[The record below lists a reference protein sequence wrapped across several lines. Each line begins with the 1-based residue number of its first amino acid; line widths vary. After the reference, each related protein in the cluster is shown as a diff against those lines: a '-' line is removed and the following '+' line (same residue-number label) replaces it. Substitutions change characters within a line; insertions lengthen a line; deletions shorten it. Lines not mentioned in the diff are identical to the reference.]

1 MNAPTYVPMTVA
13 DFNLDGLCDFAV
25 GVGDMVY
32 VVTSAGLATPIIY
45 QSWGSAEVRKI
56 LAADLDQDGR
66 PDLAILTP
74 SVLEIRRNTPQ
85 HGTWQFVFSA
95 SHSTTAGAD
104 ELRPIDCDGDGCVDL
119 MAASPTNLTMYSV
132 VGAQFTALQVY
143 SHSQANPKIDSGDI
157 DNDGDVDATIFGN
170 GTYQIAR
177 RIGTAA
183 FNVEPQQTG
192 GIARFLVDFDQD
204 GDLDGICCGGGGSSI
219 PDNTAQSTF
228 LFSVNKGNGNFAPS
242 WKVPGLGS
250 ERVAGFVD
258 LDHDG
263 DIDIVAG
270 RCVYYLRGPLL
281 APPNAKLPS
290 SAGGESYV
298 VDIDGDGDPDIFT
311 GFNGYSRNLG
321 NGQFILASSITP
333 TPPPNHIYVGPGF
346 IGDFDGDGNPD
357 NNIQDYFSNY
367 SNAGRRLFRNAGGGD
382 FVDGGVAVDA
392 SVPFTVGGMFVPN
405 YPFAG
410 MPADVDGDGDLD
422 LVTRNQQAGTN
433 NATHLWINQGNG
445 SLVSGPEFIGIYVD
459 HVADLTGDGI
469 ADLMGQTTYGTATV
483 ILPGLGAGAFGS
495 SSVIG
500 KGMPSSFGHLE
511 LMDLDGD
518 GNPDFIQQQ
527 LNTTYEAVQYTNTGG
542 GSFSATT
549 LLTAMPPAFD
559 GSSYGVWYRDLDGDG
574 TPDLLW
580 TPGIGGKNTC
590 DIRRGNPSGGFYPKI
605 QQVVPAL
612 FLVDVDGDGD
622 DDAVGIHN
630 SDAFVFFN
638 NRFTGP
644 SGGIRRQFGP
654 SNPGSLEMTPT
665 LGAVGPF
672 RSGGTVEFRVTG
684 GVGAA
689 PGLIVLGS
697 SEVAQQDFL
706 LPGLTNYVDPWL
718 GYADLNLSGTPG
730 APGVGT
736 WSVTI
741 PVMPTTVGITAYHQ
755 VFLVDWS
762 SPSLVVGTNGLAIT
776 YGG

>member
-1 MNAPTYVPMTVA
+1 MSRITQRSRRALGILVFSFAGTASAQESATIFDAPIVATGSYDCFRGVGDFDGDGYADAIGCWISSSDLKTCSARGYRNLGNGALSQVWSVYPLASQTMNAPTYVPMTVA

-367 SNAGRRLFRNAGGGD
+367 SNAGGAC
-382 FVDGGVAVDA
+382 
-392 SVPFTVGGMFVPN
+392 S
-405 YPFAG
+405 G
-410 MPADVDGDGDLD
+410 MPAAAISWMAAWRS
-422 LVTRNQQAGTN
+422 TRRCRSPSAGCSFPTIHSPGCRRTSM
-433 NATHLWINQGNG
+433 A
-445 SLVSGPEFIGIYVD
+445 
-459 HVADLTGDGI
+459 
-469 ADLMGQTTYGTATV
+469 TAT
-483 ILPGLGAGAFGS
+483 
-495 SSVIG
+495 
-500 KGMPSSFGHLE
+500 
-511 LMDLDGD
+511 
-518 GNPDFIQQQ
+518 
-527 LNTTYEAVQYTNTGG
+527 
-542 GSFSATT
+542 
-549 LLTAMPPAFD
+549 
-559 GSSYGVWYRDLDGDG
+559 
-574 TPDLLW
+574 W
-580 TPGIGGKNTC
+580 T
-590 DIRRGNPSGGFYPKI
+590 S
-605 QQVVPAL
+605 
-612 FLVDVDGDGD
+612 
-622 DDAVGIHN
+622 
-630 SDAFVFFN
+630 
-638 NRFTGP
+638 
-644 SGGIRRQFGP
+644 
-654 SNPGSLEMTPT
+654 
-665 LGAVGPF
+665 
-672 RSGGTVEFRVTG
+672 
-684 GVGAA
+684 
-689 PGLIVLGS
+689 
-697 SEVAQQDFL
+697 
-706 LPGLTNYVDPWL
+706 
-718 GYADLNLSGTPG
+718 
-730 APGVGT
+730 
-736 WSVTI
+736 
-741 PVMPTTVGITAYHQ
+741 
-755 VFLVDWS
+755 
-762 SPSLVVGTNGLAIT
+762 
-776 YGG
+776 